1 MSAKKDFTATP
12 EQLTPALVGPITVSL
27 HKPLL
32 DDLNTY
38 RQINRFLSEFP
49 QGTPSFPRKTLLDK
63 QLGAIKGIAL
73 FLSRLAEIEAGRA
86 TDCQDALQSVA
97 NDQLKRLLKDADRLN
112 FWQAHD
118 WYTGE
123 RTADG
128 EWRFFHAEDADGQSC
143 SGASLREALDEL
155 KKVQP
160 DLRNTMDD
168 ADAWEG

>member
-1 MSAKKDFTATP
+1 M
-12 EQLTPALVGPITVSL
+12 Q
-27 HKPLL
+27 
-32 DDLNTY
+32 
-38 RQINRFLSEFP
+38 Q
-49 QGTPSFPRKTLLDK
+49 
-63 QLGAIKGIAL
+63 
-73 FLSRLAEIEAGRA
+73 
-86 TDCQDALQSVA
+86 VA

-128 EWRFFHAEDADGQSC
+128 EWHFFHTEDADGQSC
-143 SGASLREALDEL
+143 AGASLREALDEL

-160 DLRNTMDD
+160 DLRGAMDD